1 MAIPV
6 LNALMIPASA
16 WSKSAYAT
24 FYVIW
29 LFFALNV
36 VVLREETMELKS
48 SCLGMSTPWRLDLAA
63 ASNIFLAMAASA
75 VILVIVMIC

>member
-1 MAIPV
+1 MAIP
-6 LNALMIPASA
+6 I
-16 WSKSAYAT
+16 
-24 FYVIW
+24 
-29 LFFALNV
+29 FFALNV

-75 VILVIVMIC
+75 VTLVILMICC